1 MTRSEQREEV
11 FILLFEKTFHE
22 CSVDEVVE
30 IAKEYRSD
38 KINESVVSTLNSVYE
53 HLDEI
58 DTLIEQNSKNWKISR
73 IPRVTLCIMRLCVY
87 EMIHDEGVPVGVA
100 INEAVELCKKY
111 GTDDDRKFANGV
123 LGSISRNL

>member
-22 CSVDEVVE
+22 SFVEEVVE

-38 KINESVVSTLNSVYE
+38 KINDSVVNTLYSVYE

-58 DTLIEQNSKNWKISR
+58 DALIEQNSKNWKISR

-87 EMIHDEGVPVGVA
+87 EMIHDESVPVGVA

-111 GTDDDRKFANGV
+111 ATDDDRKFANGV